1 MATPEV
7 NNSLKEALLETLR
20 SILSANQ
27 DVRKAGESQVQALEV
42 TEGQCQRKENYVLR
56 LLMQEKYFL

>member
-1 MATPEV
+1 MSAPEV
-7 NNSLKEALLETLR
+7 SNSLKEASLETLR

-42 TEGQCQRKENYVLR
+42 TEGISIKTICHPLS
-56 LLMQEKYFL
+56 